1 MRTNSS
7 IPGNSR
13 GNETSRA
20 CLKTLVDHRVRAR
33 GLPAL
38 AKKSC
43 ACRPGALTGRVFKPA
58 LTLPPSPLQ
67 NSFLILPPFHLG
79 WAAPQRGPTHP
90 GRDALPRVR
99 DLSLAPD
106 RLTRSRTSHPFPQGA
121 RTFSQGK
128 LTHPQGV
135 HTHDHGA
142 RTFSKSPLTLR
153 LGKLTFSPGAPT
165 LSPGAR
171 TLSSGARTLAKGARP
186 FSKGVPQNPA
196 GDRTRPRVP
205 FSAPSRKTPDGPKSS
220 AFPAAPFAPHRAG
233 CEGASNHTRG
243 RVCSPNHFRRGHW
256 QPGNPASGF
265 ATPPRKLRPRTAN
278 PGRQTS
284 APPH

>member
-1 MRTNSS
+1 MRANSS
-7 IPGNSR
+7 IPGTSR
-13 GNETSRA
+13 GNET
-20 CLKTLVDHRVRAR
+20 
-33 GLPAL
+33 
-38 AKKSC
+38 
-43 ACRPGALTGRVFKPA
+43 LTF
-58 LTLPPSPLQ
+58 LPPVPDNSSPV
-67 NSFLILPPFHLG
+67 LPPFHLG
-79 WAAPQRGPTHP
+79 WAAPQRGPTIL

-99 DLSLAPD
+99 AISLAPD
-106 RLTRSRTSHPFPQGA
+106 RLTRSRTSHPLPQGA

-153 LGKLTFSPGAPT
+153 LGKLTFSPGARTPRR
-165 LSPGAR
+165 GAR
-171 TLSSGARTLAKGARP
+171 TLSVGVLTLAKGVRP

-233 CEGASNHTRG
+233 CAGASNHTRG

-256 QPGNPASGF
+256 QPGNLASGF

-278 PGRQTS
+278 PGRPTS
-284 APPH
+284 APPHSLLITNY